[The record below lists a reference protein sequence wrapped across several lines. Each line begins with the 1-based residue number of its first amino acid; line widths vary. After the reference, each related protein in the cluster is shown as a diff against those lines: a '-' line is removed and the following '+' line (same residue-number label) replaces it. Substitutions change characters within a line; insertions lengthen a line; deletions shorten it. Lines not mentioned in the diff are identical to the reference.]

1 MNEME
6 AAAEVAHL
14 TELLDKYNYHYYVLS
29 ESLVSDYDFDQLLKK
44 LEALESQFP
53 LLASPE
59 SPTKRVGG
67 AITKEFQQVVHR
79 FPMLSLGNTYS
90 FEEVDEFNQRVV
102 KALEAEAEYV
112 AELKYDGVA
121 IGLRYVNGK
130 LYQAITR
137 GDGVQGDDVTTN
149 VKTIRS
155 IPLQLRHGNFPDD
168 FEIRGEIFLPRP
180 EFDRINKEKEELGEA
195 PLANPRNAASGTLKM
210 QDSAVVAE
218 RKLDCYLY
226 HVLAEQL
233 PFKTH
238 EESLQ
243 AAREWGFKVSPHS
256 RVVKNTEALVNYINE
271 WDTRRFELPVDTD
284 GIVVKVNR
292 LDYQQMLGFTAK
304 VPRWAMAFKYK
315 AQEAVTQLREVTFQV
330 GRTGVLTPVA
340 NLVPVL
346 LAGTMVKRASLHNA
360 DIIAKLDLHE
370 HDFVCVEKGGEIIPK
385 ITSVALSKRS
395 FDAQPVRF
403 LTHCPECNTALI
415 RPEGEANFFCPNEWE
430 CLPQRE
436 GKIEHFVGRKA
447 MNIDSLG
454 AETIAGLLQKNK
466 IHDYLDLYSLT
477 YDDLIGL
484 EFSLEEDA
492 EGNQRKRSLQ
502 EKSVLNLIK
511 GIDAS
516 KQVPFERV
524 LFALGI
530 KHVGETVA
538 KKIAKHFG
546 SLDAIENAATEE
558 LLAVPDVGER
568 IAQSLRSFFDEPRN
582 KELLNKLRACGLQ
595 LLTEKKESSGSGI
608 LSGLT
613 FVVSGVFDNYSRDGI
628 KETIENHGGKVVA
641 TVSGKTS
648 YLVAGAETGPSKMEK
663 ATKLGVKV
671 ISEKEFTDLC
681 QGTEILENL
690 SE

>member
-1 MNEME
+1 MNEIE
-6 AAAEVAHL
+6 AAAEIARL

-29 ESLVSDYDFDQLLKK
+29 ESLIKDEEFDVLLKK
-44 LEALESQFP
+44 LEALEKQYP
-53 LLASPE
+53 ALASPE
-59 SPTKRVGG
+59 SPTQRVGG

-90 FEEVDEFNQRVV
+90 EEEVEEFNQRVE
-102 KALEAEAEYV
+102 KALETSAEYM

-130 LYQAITR
+130 LFQAVTR
-137 GDGVQGDDVTTN
+137 GDGVQGDDVTVN
-149 VKTIRS
+149 VKTIGS
-155 IPLQLRHGNFPDD
+155 IPLQLRKGNYPDD
-168 FEIRGEIFLPRP
+168 FEIRGEIFLPRN
-180 EFDRINKEKEELGEA
+180 EFDRINKEREELGEA

-210 QDSAVVAE
+210 QDSSVVAD

-226 HVLAEQL
+226 HLLGNNL

-238 EESLQ
+238 AEGLE
-243 AAREWGFKVSPHS
+243 AAANWGFKVSPHS
-256 RVVKNTEALVNYINE
+256 RLVSNTKELLQYIHE

-292 LDYQQMLGFTAK
+292 LDYQEILGFTAK
-304 VPRWAMAFKYK
+304 VPRWAIAFKYK

-330 GRTGVLTPVA
+330 GRTGVVTPVA

-370 HDFVCVEKGGEIIPK
+370 HDYVAVEKGGEIIPK
-385 ITSVALSKRS
+385 ITAVDLTKREP
-395 FDAQPVRF
+395 DARPVVF
-403 LTHCPECNTALI
+403 IKACPECSTPLV

-430 CLPQRE
+430 CMPQRA

-454 AETIAGLLQKNK
+454 AETIAGLLQKEK
-466 IHDYLDLYSLT
+466 IHDYLDLYTLSF
-477 YDDLIGL
+477 DDLLGL
-484 EFSLEEDA
+484 EFTLEDDG
-492 EGNQRKRSLQ
+492 EGNIRKRSLQ
-502 EKSVLNLIK
+502 EKSVVNLLK
-511 GIDAS
+511 GIEAS

-538 KKIAKHFG
+538 KKIARYFG
-546 SLDAIENAATEE
+546 GLDQIIGAGHDE
-558 LLAVPDVGER
+558 LMAVPDVGER
-568 IAQSLRSFFDEPRN
+568 IAQSIRKFFDEPQN
-582 KELLNKLRACGLQ
+582 KELIDKLYSSGLK
-595 LLTEKKESSGSGI
+595 LSMEKKEGTGSEV
-608 LSGLT
+608 LAGLT
-613 FVVSGVFDNYSRDGI
+613 FVVSGVFENYTRDGI
-628 KETIENHGGKVVA
+628 KETIEQNGGKVVSS
-641 TVSGKTS
+641 VSGKTS

-671 ISEKEFTDLC
+671 ISEKEFTELC
-681 QGTEILENL
+681 GG
-690 SE
+690 

>member
-1 MNEME
+1 ME
-6 AAAEVAHL
+6 AAAEIARL
-14 TELLDKYNYHYYVLS
+14 TEWLDKYNYHYYVLS

-53 LLASPE
+53 HLAFPE

-67 AITKEFQQVVHR
+67 TITKEFQQVVHR

-90 FEEVDEFNQRVV
+90 FEEVEEFNQRVV

-121 IGLRYVNGK
+121 IGLRYVKGK
-130 LYQAITR
+130 LFQAVTR

-155 IPLQLRHGNFPDD
+155 IPLQLRHGNYPED

-180 EFDRINKEKEELGEA
+180 EFDRINQEKEELGEA

-210 QDSAVVAE
+210 QDSSVVAE

-226 HVLAEQL
+226 HVLGEQL

-256 RVVKNTEALVNYINE
+256 RVVNNTEELINYINE
-271 WDTRRFELPVDTD
+271 WDNRRFELPVDTD

-315 AQEAVTQLREVTFQV
+315 AQEAVTQLEEVTFQV
-330 GRTGVLTPVA
+330 GRTGVVTPVA
-340 NLVPVL
+340 NLLPVL

-360 DIIAKLDLHE
+360 DIIARLDLHE
-370 HDFVCVEKGGEIIPK
+370 HDFVAVEKGGEIIPK
-385 ITSVALSKRS
+385 ITRVEISKRS
-395 FDAQPVRF
+395 SDAQPVRF

-466 IHDYLDLYSLT
+466 IHDYLDLYSLA
-477 YDDLIGL
+477 YADLIGL

-511 GIDAS
+511 GIEAS

-546 SLDAIENAATEE
+546 SLDALENARLEE
-558 LLAVPDVGER
+558 LVAVPDVGER
-568 IAQSLRSFFDEPRN
+568 IAQSLRSFFEEPRN
-582 KELLNKLRACGLQ
+582 KELLKKLRASGLQ
-595 LLTEKKESSGSGI
+595 LVTEKKESTGSGT

-613 FVVSGVFDNYSRDGI
+613 FVVSGVFDTYSRDGI

-663 ATKLGVKV
+663 AIKLGVKV

-681 QGTEILENL
+681 QGTGILEKQP
-690 SE
+690 E

>member
-1 MNEME
+1 
-6 AAAEVAHL
+6 
-14 TELLDKYNYHYYVLS
+14 
-29 ESLVSDYDFDQLLKK
+29 
-44 LEALESQFP
+44 
-53 LLASPE
+53 
-59 SPTKRVGG
+59 
-67 AITKEFQQVVHR
+67 
-79 FPMLSLGNTYS
+79 
-90 FEEVDEFNQRVV
+90 
-102 KALEAEAEYV
+102 
-112 AELKYDGVA
+112 
-121 IGLRYVNGK
+121 
-130 LYQAITR
+130 
-137 GDGVQGDDVTTN
+137 
-149 VKTIRS
+149 
-155 IPLQLRHGNFPDD
+155 
-168 FEIRGEIFLPRP
+168 
-180 EFDRINKEKEELGEA
+180 
-195 PLANPRNAASGTLKM
+195 
-210 QDSAVVAE
+210 
-218 RKLDCYLY
+218 
-226 HVLAEQL
+226 
-233 PFKTH
+233 
-238 EESLQ
+238 
-243 AAREWGFKVSPHS
+243 
-256 RVVKNTEALVNYINE
+256 
-271 WDTRRFELPVDTD
+271 
-284 GIVVKVNR
+284 
-292 LDYQQMLGFTAK
+292 MLGFTAK

>member
-1 MNEME
+1 MNEIE
-6 AAAEVAHL
+6 AATEIAHL
-14 TELLDKYNYHYYVLS
+14 SELLDKYNYHYYVLS
-29 ESLVSDYDFDQLLKK
+29 ESLISDFEFDQLLKK
-44 LEALESQFP
+44 LEEIEKQFP
-53 LLASPE
+53 HLMSPE
-59 SPTKRVGG
+59 SPTQRVGG
-67 AITKEFQQVVHR
+67 TVTKEFQQVVHR

-90 FEEVDEFNQRVV
+90 FEEVEEFNQRVL
-102 KALEAEAEYV
+102 KALETEAEYV

-121 IGLRYVNGK
+121 IGLRYVKGK
-130 LYQAITR
+130 LFQAVTR

-155 IPLQLRHGNFPDD
+155 IPLQLRKGNYPDD

-180 EFDRINKEKEELGEA
+180 EFDRINREKEELGEA
-195 PLANPRNAASGTLKM
+195 VLANPRNAASGTLKM

-226 HVLAEQL
+226 HVLGENL

-238 EESLQ
+238 TESLE
-243 AAREWGFKVSPHS
+243 AANEWGFKISPQS
-256 RVVKNTEALVNYINE
+256 KLVKNTTELIDYINQ
-271 WDTRRFELPVDTD
+271 WDTGRFQLPVDTD

-304 VPRWAMAFKYK
+304 VPRWAMAYKYK
-315 AQEAVTQLREVTFQV
+315 AQEAITQLREVTFQV
-330 GRTGVLTPVA
+330 GRTGVVTPVA

-370 HDFVCVEKGGEIIPK
+370 HDFVSVEKGGEIIPK
-385 ITSVALSKRS
+385 ITKVDLSRRLPH
-395 FDAQPVRF
+395 ARPVQF
-403 LTHCPECNTALI
+403 LTHCPECNTALL

-454 AETIAGLLQKNK
+454 SETIAGLLQKGK
-466 IHDYLDLYSLT
+466 IHDYLDLFTLT

-502 EKSVLNLIK
+502 EKSVVNLLK
-511 GIDAS
+511 GIEAS

-546 SLDAIENAATEE
+546 SLEKIELASTEE
-558 LLAVPDVGER
+558 LIAVPDVGER
-568 IAQSLRSFFDEPRN
+568 IAQSLRAFFDEPRN
-582 KELLNKLRACGLQ
+582 KELLDKLKHSGLQ
-595 LLTEKKESSGSGI
+595 LLSEKKERSGTEI
-608 LSGLT
+608 LNGLT
-613 FVVSGVFDNYSRDGI
+613 FVVSGVFENYSRDGI
-628 KETIENHGGKVVA
+628 KETIEQNGGKVVA
-641 TVSGKTS
+641 SVSGKTS

-671 ISEKEFTDLC
+671 ISEKEFTELC
-681 QGTEILENL
+681 EGNQN
-690 SE
+690 S